1 MREDTDG
8 SGSKRHAMFIP
19 HGGEVAMYARIKH
32 RARAFLKEEQGP
44 TATEYAVMFS
54 IILLGALVGIT
65 TIGSK
70 VNTKFSEA
78 RQGW

>member
-1 MREDTDG
+1 MRGAADG
-8 SGSKRHAMFIP
+8 SGASRKAMCIP
-19 HGGEVAMYARIKH
+19 QGGEVAMYARVRQ
-32 RARAFLKEEQGP
+32 RARVFLYEEQGP